1 MLVEIY
7 EVKIS
12 SEINSKEEVR
22 FKRNDN
28 GDKGDVFL

>member
-1 MLVEIY
+1 MLIEIY

-12 SEINSKEEVR
+12 SEINSKEEER
-22 FKRNDN
+22 FKRNYD